1 MAGATDPRAGG
12 TAFASHL
19 ENIDFAGKT
28 GTAQVV
34 SHSAGALKVS
44 SVIAERPHAWFVGI
58 APRRNPDIVVAVL
71 WEHGGWGSG
80 SAHVAA
86 RVIEAFVNK
95 QRRLNHNLSTEKQEP
110 VEVGA
115 VWSDPSNPDELGG
128 KPVVAKGSQ
137 KNSEN
142 DPMRAGHFLLKIPH
156 RCTRGYV
163 GNGGSPAMRRFLSF
177 RDFDWTLLGFVMIL
191 SIISIF
197 EIYSATL
204 HTKFVGFYKQQI
216 LWLLGGLVAMFVLSL
231 IDYHRLIDYVHWIYG
246 FCLISLVAVLVVG
259 TKVLGARRWIKLPG
273 GIHFQPSEWVKLV
286 LIVAVT
292 RYFVGLVGRRADVA
306 RHLQGHGPGGC
317 PMLLVLKQPDLG
329 TALVYSPI
337 LLAGLFLGGIDW
349 KKGSILVLAGL
360 LLVGVAFSSG
370 KVLKPYQKQ
379 RLTSFMNPD
388 ADPKGSGYQ
397 INQSKIAVGDGGV
410 FGRGATKG
418 TQTQGDFL
426 PIPYTDFIFAAFA
439 EEHGFIGAVIVLLI
453 YFLILM
459 RLIQNAQTAA
469 DLPGT
474 FLVMGVVAV
483 LIFQIAVNVGM
494 VIGLMPVTGIPLPL
508 MSYGGSSVLFT
519 FLALGMVM
527 NVRMNRFVN

>member
-1 MAGATDPRAGG
+1 
-12 TAFASHL
+12 
-19 ENIDFAGKT
+19 
-28 GTAQVV
+28 
-34 SHSAGALKVS
+34 
-44 SVIAERPHAWFVGI
+44 
-58 APRRNPDIVVAVL
+58 
-71 WEHGGWGSG
+71 
-80 SAHVAA
+80 
-86 RVIEAFVNK
+86 
-95 QRRLNHNLSTEKQEP
+95 
-110 VEVGA
+110 
-115 VWSDPSNPDELGG
+115 
-128 KPVVAKGSQ
+128 
-137 KNSEN
+137 
-142 DPMRAGHFLLKIPH
+142 
-156 RCTRGYV
+156 
-163 GNGGSPAMRRFLSF
+163 MRRFLSF
-177 RDFDWTLLGFVMIL
+177 RDFDWTLLSFVMLL

-216 LWLLGGLVAMFVLSL
+216 LWLVGGLLAMFILSL
-231 IDYHRLIDYVHWIYG
+231 IDYHRLIDWIHWIYG

-292 RYFVGLVGRRADVA
+292 RYFANRVGRELTWPDIFKAMALVGI
-306 RHLQGHGPGGC
+306 

-329 TALVYSPI
+329 TALIYSPI
-337 LLAGLFLGGIDW
+337 LLVGLFLGGIDW

-360 LLVGVAFSSG
+360 LLVGVAFTSG
-370 KVLKPYQKQ
+370 KVLKPYQKA

-397 INQSKIAVGDGGV
+397 IRQSLIAVGDGGV

-453 YFLILM
+453 YFFILM

-508 MSYGGSSVLFT
+508 MSYGGSSVLFS